1 MSGGGTPPSPPAAA
15 PASAFE
21 PRLPDVA
28 QWFADRSLPYT
39 HHLEA
44 ALLSSEFGITS
55 LEEMKVIQMIEWKD
69 LLQHDPLSS
78 EGYGLV
84 KWRVFQEEFR
94 KFAAEEFDGTKKS
107 EVQQRQ
113 KKAKNNGVSVCA
125 SMSSVN
131 RRGKTALRKMK
142 SGADLTGSA
151 VLNSMVTAGVH
162 MRAAVIVAKSKS
174 QRQLQ
179 QIKMLQNGG
188 GDGSMKKES
197 RNNINNNNNKSV
209 SNTMASSTMNSF
221 LANDG
226 AAAGLKK
233 SKPTSTSQRHVHNV
247 QMDIDVVADLDNEF
261 APKQDDYRATT
272 APSSAVPPKVHPNSD
287 EQDDVSTI
295 NMSSYEQ
302 STEDDND
309 NDTVLTLDEQ
319 KWNVRYADLL
329 RYYKLHGTTHISL
342 KANATKPRHI
352 MLRRWADRQR
362 KAFLHDQLTEE
373 QIEKLVAVQ
382 FDFGQDIEEL
392 VAEQIEQERIQAE
405 QRRMEKLR
413 LKADAER
420 RRLEAEKRRLEA
432 IVLQKE
438 MDKKRIESTYVVAD
452 VEGCVE
458 AIYVS

>member
-1 MSGGGTPPSPPAAA
+1 MSGDTPPSAT
-15 PASAFE
+15 AFE

-55 LEEMKVIQMIEWKD
+55 LEEMKVIQMIEWKT

-94 KFAAEEFDGTKKS
+94 KFASEEFDGTKRS
-107 EVQQRQ
+107 EAQQQQ
-113 KKAKNNGVSVCA
+113 KKAKSG

-131 RRGKTALRKMK
+131 RGGKAALRKMK
-142 SGADLTGSA
+142 SGADLTSSA
-151 VLNSMVTAGVH
+151 VLHSAISAGVL
-162 MRAAVIVAKSKS
+162 MSAAVLVAKTKS

-188 GDGSMKKES
+188 DVLKKKGSS
-197 RNNINNNNNKSV
+197 RSNINNNNKSV
-209 SNTMASSTMNSF
+209 SNTMMTSSTMNSF

-226 AAAGLKK
+226 TAGGAGLKISVPSSVK
-233 SKPTSTSQRHVHNV
+233 QQRHDHNV
-247 QMDIDVVADLDNEF
+247 QMDIDVVADLDDEF
-261 APKQDDYRATT
+261 APKADDYRTSST
-272 APSSAVPPKVHPNSD
+272 AANVSPPKKVHSNSD

-295 NMSSYEQ
+295 NMSSYEH
-302 STEDDND
+302 SAENDDDND

-362 KAFLHDQLTEE
+362 KAFLHDELSEE

-413 LKADAER
+413 LKAEAER
-420 RRLEAEKRRLEA
+420 RRLEAEKRRLEE
-432 IVLQKE
+432 IVMRKE